1 MAIRLAL
8 LAHPPAPAWEWH
20 DDELPVA
27 TERLARW
34 RAGFARASAAPT
46 ERLIAGLRAVLR
58 DGLRSH
64 RALPLVDDWVGVD
77 GSDPAA
83 PGEAAAAV
91 DALLGVR

>member
-1 MAIRLAL
+1 MAIRLGL

-27 TERLARW
+27 TERLGRW
-34 RAGFARASAAPT
+34 RAGFARASGAPT
-46 ERLIAGLRAVLR
+46 ERLIAALRAVLR
-58 DGLRSH
+58 DGLSSH
-64 RALPLVDDWVGVD
+64 QALPLVDDWVGAD
-77 GSDPAA
+77 GDDPAA